1 MSKYAEL
8 TETELQEL
16 LRSDSLEPYE
26 KYDIVL
32 ELEKRGTLEFIRT
45 EWIH

>member
-1 MSKYAEL
+1 MSNYTEL
-8 TETELQEL
+8 SEEELQEL
-16 LRSDSLEPYE
+16 LRSDSLEQYE
-26 KYDIVL
+26 RYDIVL